1 MKRGR
6 TVGWVLAVAVVAMSL
21 RALAQDSP
29 ESAVSAER
37 AYFPDILT
45 IQRAN
50 YERLE
55 KLYAAALNSENE
67 GVVESALAHV
77 AMFKLMYPV
86 RELSILH
93 RAVERI
99 MKSHASPAIR
109 HQAYLVD
116 VVYESP
122 AMFAQAARTT
132 YESPDELFDE
142 LAAQVHESI
151 VSTSQ

>member
-1 MKRGR
+1 MKRGKI
-6 TVGWVLAVAVVAMSL
+6 VGCVLAVAVFTMGL

-29 ESAVSAER
+29 ASGVER
-37 AYFPDILT
+37 SYFSDILT
-45 IQRAN
+45 IQQAN

-86 RELSILH
+86 REFSILH
-93 RAVERI
+93 RAVEHV

-109 HQAYLVD
+109 HQAHLVD

-132 YESPDELFDE
+132 YQSPDELFDE
-142 LAAQVHESI
+142 LAAQVHQSI
-151 VSTSQ
+151 VSTRQ